1 MKHIVGI
8 SLGSSSRDHVV
19 TVELKGEQF
28 KIERIG
34 TDGNMKM
41 MIDTIRALDG
51 RIDAFGLGGID
62 LHVYAVDRRYAF
74 RDAKRIVSAA
84 RQTPIVDGAGLKNT
98 LERQAIEYLAE
109 HTDLFKE
116 KKKVLFI
123 SAMDRLGMAQAMEK
137 IGCSMTYGD
146 LPFVLGLPLPLSS
159 LKTLAAVARVL
170 GPIVCQLPFSM
181 IYPVG
186 DKQSVNKPRFPRYF
200 YDHDIIAGD
209 FHFIHRY
216 MPEELPGKTIIT
228 NTVTRSDV
236 EFLRERKIKT
246 LITTTPEMEGRSFG
260 TNVMEALLVCMA
272 GGKHE
277 LTEEQYNELLKELN
291 MTPRIVDLSLT
302 TPA

>member
-19 TVELKGEQF
+19 TLELKGEQF

-41 MIDTIRALDG
+41 MIDKIRALDG
-51 RIDAFGLGGID
+51 KVDAFGLGGID

-74 RDAKRIVSAA
+74 RDAKRIVKAA
-84 RQTPIVDGAGLKNT
+84 QQTPIVDGAGLKNT
-98 LERQAIEYLAE
+98 LERQTIEYLAE

-236 EFLRERKIKT
+236 EFLRERKLKT

-260 TNVMEALLVCMA
+260 TNIMEALLVCMA
-272 GGKHE
+272 GGKNE
-277 LTEEQYNELLKELN
+277 LTEAQYNELLKELN

>member
-1 MKHIVGI
+1 MKQVVGI
-8 SLGSSSRDHVV
+8 SLGSSTRDHVV
-19 TVELKGEQF
+19 TVELKGEQY

-34 TDGNMKM
+34 TDGDIKKM
-41 MIDTIRALDG
+41 VKKIKELDG
-51 RIDAFGLGGID
+51 KVNAFGLGGID

-84 RQTPIVDGAGLKNT
+84 KQTPIVDGAGLKNT
-98 LERQAIEYLAE
+98 LERRAIEYLSE
-109 HTDLFKE
+109 HTDLFE
-116 KKKVLFI
+116 VNKKVLFI

-146 LPFVLGLPLPLSS
+146 LPFVLGLPVPLSS

-170 GPIVCQLPFSM
+170 GPIVCQLPFKM
-181 IYPVG
+181 IYPTG
-186 DKQSVNKPRFPRYF
+186 EKQTVNKPRFPRYF
-200 YDHDIIAGD
+200 YENDIIAGD

-228 NTVTRSDV
+228 NTVTKSDV
-236 EFLRERKIKT
+236 EFLRERKVKT

-272 GGKHE
+272 GGNQE
-277 LTEEQYNELLKELN
+277 LTENQYDDLLKELN
-291 MTPRIVDLSLT
+291 MAPRIVDLSLT
-302 TPA
+302 TSG